1 MAAGR
6 QETKL
11 DLVIGAVDR
20 FTAPLRALNERVAN
34 NTQGVRR
41 LGSAMSQLN
50 QEAGISKLTSRVKGL
65 GRAVFGVG
73 DGFAQVFGRLT
84 RLGGLVSVALGAAGG
99 GVTALVTE
107 SARAGQEVER
117 LAGRAGVTSESFQ
130 RLAYAAALGGADA
143 DAFASVLQD
152 LGEKAFDA
160 ATGSEDLQ
168 STFRALGINIRTA
181 NGDVKKSD
189 QLFAE
194 LADAFAR
201 MEDGPTKTAMA
212 LQLFSEEGA
221 RLIPIL
227 NQGSAGL
234 ARMGAEAE
242 SLGLVLDSKAL
253 TQSRDFAR
261 GMDQLRATLRGLGLT
276 VGQTLIPVLLPL
288 IERLRDWAM
297 ANRQVLASRV
307 RDWVEGVAGRL
318 PDMVKALEAA
328 ISGLGTFFAWLG
340 RASDAL
346 GGADRLLGVVAAVLS
361 GPLLVALAGA
371 AKAVLALGAAVMT
384 TPVGWI
390 MAAIAAIA
398 GAVYLI
404 YKNWDGISAWFKAK
418 WQAVT
423 KIFADAWAA
432 ITDLVPDFG
441 AIWGRIQQAFRDGV
455 ERLTGLLPD
464 WLKDWMGIGDGKP
477 VINVPEVRLPEH
489 MMQPLDAA
497 AAPVGI
503 PAGAAGMADGGTRT
517 EIQRRES
524 TVRLIV
530 PEGYRIEGEG
540 ADALVIADDDALGYM
555 GA

>member
-1 MAAGR
+1 M
-6 QETKL
+6 
-11 DLVIGAVDR
+11 
-20 FTAPLRALNERVAN
+20 
-34 NTQGVRR
+34 
-41 LGSAMSQLN
+41 
-50 QEAGISKLTSRVKGL
+50 
-65 GRAVFGVG
+65 
-73 DGFAQVFGRLT
+73 
-84 RLGGLVSVALGAAGG
+84 
-99 GVTALVTE
+99 
-107 SARAGQEVER
+107 
-117 LAGRAGVTSESFQ
+117 
-130 RLAYAAALGGADA
+130 
-143 DAFASVLQD
+143 
-152 LGEKAFDA
+152 
-160 ATGSEDLQ
+160 
-168 STFRALGINIRTA
+168 
-181 NGDVKKSD
+181 
-189 QLFAE
+189 
-194 LADAFAR
+194 
-201 MEDGPTKTAMA
+201 
-212 LQLFSEEGA
+212 
-221 RLIPIL
+221 
-227 NQGSAGL
+227 
-234 ARMGAEAE
+234 
-242 SLGLVLDSKAL
+242 
-253 TQSRDFAR
+253 
-261 GMDQLRATLRGLGLT
+261 
-276 VGQTLIPVLLPL
+276 
-288 IERLRDWAM
+288 
-297 ANRQVLASRV
+297 LASRV

-371 AKAVLALGAAVMT
+371 AKAFLALGAAVMT